1 MSLFFKIGSGECN
14 NIPLIKEVLKF
25 KKPVIISTGMNSIES
40 ISRTM
45 NSVKKYK
52 NKIALLHCLSIYPT
66 RAKQA
71 KLDTIKFLKKN
82 LIALLVLVI
91 ILPVQIYLK

>member
-1 MSLFFKIGSGECN
+1 
-14 NIPLIKEVLKF
+14 
-25 KKPVIISTGMNSIES
+25 MNSIES

-66 RAKQA
+66 AKQV

>member
-1 MSLFFKIGSGECN
+1 MSREFFLKLVQENSN

-66 RAKQA
+66 RAKQ
-71 KLDTIKFLKKN
+71 
-82 LIALLVLVI
+82 
-91 ILPVQIYLK
+91 

>member
-1 MSLFFKIGSGECN
+1 
-14 NIPLIKEVLKF
+14 
-25 KKPVIISTGMNSIES
+25 MNSIES

-52 NKIALLHCLSIYPT
+52 IKLLLHCLSIYPT

-82 LIALLVLVI
+82 LIALLV
-91 ILPVQIYLK
+91 